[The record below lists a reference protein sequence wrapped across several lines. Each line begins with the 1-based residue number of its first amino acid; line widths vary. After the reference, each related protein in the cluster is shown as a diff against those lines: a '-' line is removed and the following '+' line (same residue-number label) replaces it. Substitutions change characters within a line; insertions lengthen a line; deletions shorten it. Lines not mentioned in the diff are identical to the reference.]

1 MVIAYIQNS
10 YEYIILLGF
19 ITFNYGWLLR
29 IMFSINKFKKN
40 TIYYLFIYFFLFAE
54 LKKKNLL
61 YIHICVTCI
70 EIRDRHIWNNS

>member
-29 IMFSINKFKKN
+29 IMFSINKFKKT